1 MVNHTLPLPSR
12 LDAQPVL
19 SLSEVNSFIEE
30 QIQRL
35 PGRKR
40 DKNRQRVNI
49 PAIASL
55 DSRKYRGQVMVSTIR
70 KAKEGVKRRQ
80 RLHSK
85 LYSYKP
91 IPSVNPDIERVF
103 GKSNVATITYD
114 NGAEFSSW
122 RATEKTLAVDIYFAD
137 PYKSSQ
143 RGRNENFN
151 GLIRDFYPKGTD
163 FKKLTAQCILDL
175 ENLLNNRPRKRLG
188 GLTPLEV
195 FKANCCG

>member
-1 MVNHTLPLPSR
+1 MGLR
-12 LDAQPVL
+12 PVSHMAIYRYKSGL
-19 SLSEVNSFIEE
+19 GSISLVIGYN
-30 QIQRL
+30 
-35 PGRKR
+35 
-40 DKNRQRVNI
+40 
-49 PAIASL
+49 AASIT
-55 DSRKYRGQVMVSTIR
+55 KQTKV
-70 KAKEGVKRRQ
+70 
-80 RLHSK
+80 
-85 LYSYKP
+85 
-91 IPSVNPDIERVF
+91 DIERVF

-195 FKANCCG
+195 FKANCCS

>member
-1 MVNHTLPLPSR
+1 MVLKGVRGYIANCIATMP
-12 LDAQPVL
+12 PV
-19 SLSEVNSFIEE
+19 
-30 QIQRL
+30 
-35 PGRKR
+35 
-40 DKNRQRVNI
+40 
-49 PAIASL
+49 
-55 DSRKYRGQVMVSTIR
+55 
-70 KAKEGVKRRQ
+70 
-80 RLHSK
+80 
-85 LYSYKP
+85 YKQTK
-91 IPSVNPDIERVF
+91 VDIERVF

-114 NGAEFSSW
+114 NGVEFSSW

-188 GLTPLEV
+188 GLTSLEV